1 MFKTV
6 ILIFIHTIYI
16 YLFCKTMTK
25 LNSLRLLIHSMT
37 QSEKKTFRMK
47 TNRKKNDP
55 DYLILYDIIEKNR
68 EKPLSF
74 YRSEYLKLKPGA
86 SFETTVKYLF
96 ELLLESMQELRKDRD
111 NFYHLFDKIFKARIL
126 FEKSLLDESFEMLD
140 YVIGHSEQYKNYH
153 ALLLAS
159 RMELEYLLALN
170 FPNISE
176 KMLLKKQFKLNEIL
190 NYLRKINA
198 QSALYEI
205 LKHRVITKGHPRT
218 QKQKE
223 ELNDLVFSEISI
235 VASLNL
241 YNFEISK
248 LHQLFQANYLIS
260 VGDYKSALNAY
271 IELNNLF
278 EANKHLWSDHPV
290 YYLHTLEGV
299 LESLRSIHNYEGMT
313 HFINQLKVIETQS
326 ADFRINLTCITFLY
340 ELFPF
345 LDRGDFTSSMAL
357 MNEYREKLY
366 DKLFTLGRARQAE
379 LCLYTSL
386 IFFGNA
392 EYLKAHRF
400 LNQII
405 LRGKNYYYLPL
416 YRTIRLVNLIIL
428 YKMGDYDLIRYEI
441 RSMKRDIAGATKD
454 YKIERFLFR
463 FLCRQMPTVAFRRQ
477 LLLEKTM
484 KDFGEIRQDVFER
497 QILRIFDFTAWVE
510 SLIRRIPLS
519 DVLHQRIGSESFQ
532 EN

>member
-1 MFKTV
+1 M
-6 ILIFIHTIYI
+6 
-16 YLFCKTMTK
+16 
-25 LNSLRLLIHSMT
+25 
-37 QSEKKTFRMK
+37 
-47 TNRKKNDP
+47 
-55 DYLILYDIIEKNR
+55 ILYDFVEKNR
-68 EKPLSF
+68 GKPLSF
-74 YRSEYLKLKPGA
+74 YRSEFLRVRPGA

-96 ELLLESMQELRKDRD
+96 ELLLESMQELRKDQD
-111 NFYHLFDKIFKARIL
+111 NFYNLFDKIFKARIL
-126 FEKSLLDESFEMLD
+126 FEKSLLDECFEMLN
-140 YVIGHSEQYKNYH
+140 YVIVHSERFENYH

-159 RMELEYLLALN
+159 RLELEYLLALN
-170 FPNISE
+170 FPNINE
-176 KMLLKKQFKLNEIL
+176 KVLLKKQFKLNEIL

-313 HFINQLKVIETQS
+313 YFINQLKLIETQS
-326 ADFRINLTCITFLY
+326 ADFRINLTCITFLN
-340 ELFPF
+340 ELYPF
-345 LDRGDFTSSMAL
+345 LDRGDFMSSMVL
-357 MNEYREKLY
+357 MSQYKEKLY
-366 DKLFTLGRARQAE
+366 DKLFTLSRARQAE

-386 IFFGNA
+386 IYFGNA
-392 EYLKAHRF
+392 EYIRAHRF

-428 YKMGDYDLIRYEI
+428 YKLGDFDLIRYEI
-441 RSMKRDIAGATKD
+441 RSMKRDIRDAMKE

-463 FLCRQMPTVAFRRQ
+463 FLTRQ
-477 LLLEKTM
+477 LPTIPYKRAFLLEKTL
-484 KDFGEIRQDVFER
+484 KEFSEIRQDIFEK

-510 SLIRRIPLS
+510 SLIRKVPLS
-519 DVLHQRIGSESFQ
+519 EVLHHRVSAEYGQ
-532 EN
+532 EG